1 LAEEGSPLAA
11 AQQLSRGIRRQRFA
25 VSLCRRVVDVGW
37 LSGVRSCGCVG
48 RGVWRAPAPV
58 IDEKSTM
65 TNRSTTAPA
74 IMPDC
79 CSSWL
84 APLMSANCKVRRGA
98 LDPANG
104 CSYCWFISPPSP
116 WHIESE
122 GLVLQNSR
130 KTVERRCGLP
140 CLRCPSSGHR
150 ASRRHC
156 SSFRSVSA
164 QFPYPAFRVTYAEHE
179 SGSDRRKPSCPCA

>member
-37 LSGVRSCGCVG
+37 LSGVRWCGCVG

-79 CSSWL
+79 CSSRL
-84 APLMSANCKVRRGA
+84 APLMSANFKVRRGGLGPREWLQLLLVHLA
-98 LDPANG
+98 TKPLAHRVRGIGVAELAKNCGETVRPSVFTLPLVWASRVASSLFVVSFCL
-104 CSYCWFISPPSP
+104 CSIP
-116 WHIESE
+116 
-122 GLVLQNSR
+122 
-130 KTVERRCGLP
+130 LP
-140 CLRCPSSGHR
+140 CIQGDICG
-150 ASRRHC
+150 
-156 SSFRSVSA
+156 
-164 QFPYPAFRVTYAEHE
+164 T
-179 SGSDRRKPSCPCA
+179 